1 MKNINLRKTYYH
13 FRHRYF
19 TMNNVVVAIALLIAA
34 SWAWGSVQAM
44 ERNYNLQKEL
54 NHKQRELTLVE
65 LEKDTL
71 RYQQKYYES
80 DEYKELAIRERLGL
94 ILPGEKVLILPPNS
108 VAAKSAGGEATAEE
122 TPRRVSESNI
132 QQWINFLFGGAYRSL
147 QK

>member
-13 FRHRYF
+13 LRHRYF

-54 NHKQRELTLVE
+54 NHKQRELKLTQ
-65 LEKDTL
+65 LETDTL

-94 ILPGEKVLILPPNS
+94 VLPGEKVLILPPNS
-108 VAAKSAGGEATAEE
+108 AAAKAVDNKITSGAA
-122 TPRRVSESNI
+122 PKRVGESNI
-132 QQWINFLFGGAYRSL
+132 QQWINFLFGGASHSL

>member
-13 FRHRYF
+13 LRHRYF

-44 ERNYNLQKEL
+44 ERNYGLQKEL
-54 NHKQRELTLVE
+54 DYKQRELKLVE
-65 LEKDTL
+65 LETDTL

-94 ILPGEKVLILPPNS
+94 VQPGEKALILPPNS
-108 VAAKSAGGEATAEE
+108 AAAKAADTTITSQE
-122 TPRRVSESNI
+122 TPKKVSESNI
-132 QQWINFLFGGAYRSL
+132 QQWVNFLFGGAYRSL
-147 QK
+147 HK

>member
-13 FRHRYF
+13 LRHRYF

-44 ERNYNLQKEL
+44 ERNYSLQKEL
-54 NHKQRELTLVE
+54 NHKQRELKLTQ
-65 LEKDTL
+65 LETDTL

-94 ILPGEKVLILPPNS
+94 VQPGEKVLILPPNS
-108 VAAKSAGGEATAEE
+108 ATAKAVDNTVAAKEA
-122 TPRRVSESNI
+122 PQKVSESNI